1 MQQPIRH
8 ILIVE
13 DSPEYQR
20 WLAGVLSRHWP
31 DAHLHLA
38 ASLGAARAWLAGA
51 PDGFDL
57 ALVDL
62 LLPDGSGAELM
73 TELGRQHPRAM
84 VVVATI
90 FDDDAHLF
98 GALAAGAQG
107 YLLKDLDETQ
117 LLRHLETIAAGAPPI
132 SPAIAR
138 RMLAHFRDKP
148 VAPATAHAIDD
159 PAQPALTPR
168 ELEVL
173 RYIGRGLRVVEAARL
188 MNLTEH
194 TVAGYVKALYRKLN
208 VSSRAEAALE
218 AARRGLV

>member
-1 MQQPIRH
+1 MHH

-13 DSPEYQR
+13 DSPEYQQ
-20 WLAGVLSRHWP
+20 WLVGVLSSNWP
-31 DAHLHLA
+31 GSQVHLA
-38 ASLGAARAWLAGA
+38 ASLRASRTWLALA

-62 LLPDGSGAELM
+62 LLPDGSGSELIAEI
-73 TELGRQHPRAM
+73 RQQHPRAM
-84 VVVATI
+84 TVISTI

-117 LLRHLETIAAGAPPI
+117 LLHHLETIAAGAPPI

-138 RMLAHFRDKP
+138 RILAHFRDKP
-148 VAPATAHAIDD
+148 LAHAAPHLIDD
-159 PAQPALTPR
+159 PEQPALTPR

-173 RYIGRGLRVVEAARL
+173 RYIGRGLRVMETARL

-194 TVAGYVKALYRKLN
+194 TVAGYVKSLYRKLN
-208 VSSRAEAALE
+208 VSSRAETALE